1 MLYFESDPEDRKP
14 DGMFSIADDP
24 AALAAFI
31 ELARDPY
38 FNPKRP

>member
-1 MLYFESDPEDRKP
+1 
-14 DGMFSIADDP
+14 MFSIADDP